1 MERSELTKPVWL
13 PDIVKDF
20 ESIARCVEYPPKTI
34 LFFKGDPADKVYFL
48 EEGVVSVFHYTQE
61 GETIS
66 FLHHQRGNIVGVGG
80 VLNDTKREVC
90 CETVGRCKVW
100 VIDKED
106 FIDML
111 YDYPILAVR
120 LATELSSRMKS
131 IDTAVFR
138 AVSLSAEQKIAASL
152 LDLVPRDIADKE
164 QPARVY
170 ITHQELSNM
179 SGACRQTVT
188 TILGRM
194 KKQEILSTGKGYI
207 DVYDLE
213 SLHEIMNVED

>member
-1 MERSELTKPVWL
+1 MERPDLTKPVWL
-13 PDIVKDF
+13 PDIVENF
-20 ESIARCVEYPPKTI
+20 EIIAKPSEYPPKTI

-48 EEGVVSVFHYTQE
+48 EEGVVSMFHYTQE

-66 FLHHQRGNIVGVGG
+66 FLHHQKGNIVGVGG

-90 CETVGRCKVW
+90 CETVGRCKVR
-100 VIDKED
+100 VISKED
-106 FIDML
+106 FLNML
-111 YDYPILAVR
+111 YDYPVLAVR
-120 LATELSSRMKS
+120 LAKDLSSRMKS

-138 AVSLSAEQKIAASL
+138 AVSLSADQKIAASL
-152 LDLVPRDIADKE
+152 LDLVPGDMADRE
-164 QPARVY
+164 HPARVY
-170 ITHQELSNM
+170 VTHQELSNM

-194 KKQEILSTGKGYI
+194 KKNGILETGKGYI

-213 SLHEIMNVED
+213 SLHEIMNVEE